1 MTLVKNR
8 VGQGYKKPTLLA
20 AALVLGA
27 SVGAGSLLF
36 AKTNAQAQEANQSRI
51 APYANAPASFA
62 DLVERVRPSVVSIY
76 VTGSER
82 VARVSR
88 KKKGRGAMPDIPDIP
103 ENHPLYKFFKKFKE
117 SPQGRQQGRRGRK
130 HRKGRGREKR
140 AVRAQ
145 GSGFLIS
152 GDGYVVTNHHVIKN
166 GKKIQVG
173 MDDDTK
179 YEAKLIGSDK
189 RTDLAL
195 LKIVEKKEFPYVRF
209 ANIKTVRV
217 GDWVLAVG
225 NPFGLSSTVTAGI
238 VSNMKRDIGSGP
250 YDYMQIDAAVN
261 KGNSGGPAFN
271 MRGEVVGVNSAI
283 YSPSGGNVGIAFSI
297 PADTAHDVIERLK
310 KYGTVARGWLGVQI
324 QDVDEDMAAS
334 QGLKKAA
341 GALVG
346 KVTDNS
352 PASKSTMKAGDII
365 YEVNGVQIEDSRD
378 LARRIA
384 ELDPKSIAKIKVYRN
399 GITANV
405 DVKLGLFPGSKK
417 LASLEE
423 GEMGDGSEVEALGL
437 SLAAASEFAEA
448 GDKGVVIT
456 DVDPDSS
463 AAEKGLQ
470 TGDIILGING
480 KIVSSPSEV
489 AKIMA
494 KVKASGRLAIMLRV
508 KSSVQKTERFVALK
522 IKKKG

>member
-8 VGQGYKKPTLLA
+8 VGQGYKKPALLA
-20 AALVLGA
+20 AALVFA
-27 SVGAGSLLF
+27 VSAGAGSMLF
-36 AKTNAQAQEANQSRI
+36 GKTEAVAQDATKV
-51 APYANAPASFA
+51 APYATAPASFA

-82 VARVSR
+82 VNVAER
-88 KKKGRGAMPDIPDIP
+88 KGRRSMPNIPDIP
-103 ENHPLYKFFKKFKE
+103 ENHPLYKFFKKFRQN
-117 SPQGRQQGRRGRK
+117 PQGAPGRRGGHK
-130 HRKGRGREKR
+130 GRKGKKR

-152 GDGYVVTNHHVIKN
+152 GDGYVVTNHHVIRHA
-166 GKKIQVG
+166 KKIKVG
-173 MDDDTK
+173 MDDGTK
-179 YEAKLIGSDK
+179 YNAKLIGSDK

-297 PADTAHDVIERLK
+297 PADTAKDVIERLRK
-310 KYGTVARGWLGVQI
+310 FGTVSRGWLGVQI

-334 QGLKKAA
+334 QGLKAA
-341 GALVG
+341 EGALVG
-346 KVTDNS
+346 KVTEDS

-365 YEVNGVQIEDSRD
+365 YEVNGSKIKDSRD
-378 LARRIA
+378 LARKIA
-384 ELDPKSIAKIKVYRN
+384 ELAPKSMAHLKVYRN
-399 GITANV
+399 GAPATV

-417 LASLEE
+417 LASLE
-423 GEMGDGSEVEALGL
+423 GGDTDGSSVEALGL
-437 SLAAASEFAEA
+437 SLAPAAEFAEA

-480 KIVSSPSEV
+480 KIVSTPSQIS
-489 AKIMA
+489 KILS
-494 KVKASGRLAIMLRV
+494 KVKAAGRSAVMLRV
-508 KSSVQKTERFVALK
+508 KSSARKVERFVALK
-522 IKKKG
+522 MKKKG